1 MAPLLHLIMG
11 DRQAS
16 SQERLGGLKENRPP
30 NLKKRSKY
38 AAHVTEGF
46 SILRE
51 DSPKPPAGRGHDVY
65 TGARGYENEVYAEAR
80 GHELDEIG
88 NNGQI
93 HVTHNVD
100 VER

>member
-1 MAPLLHLIMG
+1 MAPLLHLVMG
-11 DRQAS
+11 DRQGS
-16 SQERLGGLKENRPP
+16 SQERLSGRKEYSPSNS
-30 NLKKRSKY
+30 KKRSKH

-51 DSPKPPAGRGHDVY
+51 DSPKPPAGRGYDVY

-93 HVTHNVD
+93 YVTHNVD